1 MYVGG
6 NSKRPRSPKLV
17 LFLLPITLAA
27 PALGTLGTVSILGV
41 GQKILAIA
49 K

>member
-1 MYVGG
+1 M
-6 NSKRPRSPKLV
+6 PIPKISTV
-17 LFLLPITLAA
+17 SITDYFIAA